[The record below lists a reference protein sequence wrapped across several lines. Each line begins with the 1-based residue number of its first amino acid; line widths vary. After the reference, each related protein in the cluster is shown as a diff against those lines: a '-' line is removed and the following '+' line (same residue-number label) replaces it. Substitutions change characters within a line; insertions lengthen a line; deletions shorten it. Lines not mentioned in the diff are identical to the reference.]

1 MIGPLD
7 SFVWGSGGAQLTP
20 TQIDAQRKV
29 AQALMAQG
37 SDYSPVQ
44 SWTQGASRVAQ
55 AIFGG
60 MQARDANEAAKSNQ
74 STEAQLLAS
83 LMPGGTP
90 VSTASTPSPIATPM
104 GRTSIPASTS
114 GKIYANDEPSPLDP
128 PSGADRQAM
137 VQTILGEAADQGPV
151 GQQAVASVI
160 RNRAVNGGYGGDT
173 PQGVVQAPNQFEPWN
188 TQAGRN
194 RMAAA
199 ASNPAQAAQADA
211 AIALAYGEGG
221 NAPADPTNGATH
233 FYGPKV
239 QAALGRRPPSW
250 DNGTGVDIGGHRFFG
265 GAPQQP
271 VQVADASNDP
281 AALPVNAQPTQG
293 FAIPGQP
300 QAAPSVNPGLMRA
313 MASPYISDGTK
324 KILGLVLTQQME
336 AAQKATDPLRQLQ
349 IQEGQAKLEAL
360 PLQRRGQELA
370 NQKIEREL
378 QGEGATPL
386 TPEERASF
394 GIPQGQSAYKTRRGE
409 IKFGPAGTN
418 ITTNVGAEAPDGQL
432 RKKLDEQTAK
442 NWGAWQEAGHV
453 SAGQVQDLQML
464 DELIKVAPQGPLTGR
479 LAEMMPGVSSAG
491 DAFNAIVKRVAPTM
505 RAPGSGSTSD
515 IEYDGMLRS
524 LPALRNKP
532 EANIAISE
540 MMKAKSAVNIE
551 RADIISQYSQNQI
564 SRNDAEK
571 RLGEIN
577 KRSIMT
583 PALRQMLAGLGG
595 KGDVPLA
602 GDVVDGYRFKGGD
615 PANQASWEK
624 AQ

>member
-1 MIGPLD
+1 MIGPQD

-74 STEAQLLAS
+74 STEAQLIAS

-114 GKIYANDEPSPLDP
+114 GKIYSNDEPSPLDP

-137 VQTILGEAADQGPV
+137 VQTILGEAADQGPI

-188 TQAGRN
+188 TQAGRS

-221 NAPADPTNGATH
+221 NAPSDPTNGATM

-250 DNGTGVDIGGHRFFG
+250 ENGRGVDIGGHRFFG
-265 GAPQQP
+265 GAPQTT
-271 VQVADASNDP
+271 QVAQADDP
-281 AALPVNAQPTQG
+281 AAIPVNAQPTQG

-300 QAAPSVNPGLMRA
+300 AVPTVNPGLAKA
-313 MASPYISDGTK
+313 MASPYISAGTK
-324 KILGLVLTQQME
+324 QVLGMMLHQQME
-336 AAQKATDPLRQLQ
+336 AAQKANDPLRQIQ

-360 PLQRRGQELA
+360 PLERRGKELA
-370 NQKIEREL
+370 NQKLEREL
-378 QGEGATPL
+378 LGEGAQPL
-386 TPEERASF
+386 TPEERASI
-394 GIPQGQSAYKTRRGE
+394 GIAPGQAAYKTRSGE

-442 NWGAWQEAGHV
+442 NWGTWQEAGHV

-464 DELIKVAPQGPLTGR
+464 DELVKVAPQGPITGR
-479 LAEMMPGVSSAG
+479 LAEAFPGVSSAG

-515 IEYDGMLRS
+515 VEYDGMLRS

-577 KRSIMT
+577 HRSIMT
-583 PALRQMLAGLGG
+583 PAMRKMLGGLGG

-602 GDVVDGYRFKGGD
+602 GDIVDNHRFKGGN
-615 PANQASWEK
+615 PADKSSWEPL
-624 AQ
+624 